1 MSQDYIDDVLTL
13 NARDYPDRAS
23 ASTRR
28 CSAEKFALWHSCAYL
43 LLGLRSLG
51 SVLMERTLIGFI
63 ALVLLL
69 MAVLPLFGFNL
80 ILVMGPASLEPFDP
94 AIEPVYLFVARSAG
108 LATAA
113 FFAINFLRHRRPLT
127 AAAPLLVYTNFTI
140 FFGVAYLVQTPYFQ
154 LIQLWPAPFLL
165 VLSIFL
171 FRQNQRESAHIFSK
185 DW

>member
-1 MSQDYIDDVLTL
+1 
-13 NARDYPDRAS
+13 
-23 ASTRR
+23 
-28 CSAEKFALWHSCAYL
+28 
-43 LLGLRSLG
+43 
-51 SVLMERTLIGFI
+51 MERIYIGFI

-69 MAVLPLFGFNL
+69 MAVLPLFGFNF
-80 ILVMGPASLEPFDP
+80 ILVLGPASLEPFDP

-127 AAAPLLVYTNFTI
+127 AAAPLLVYSNFNI
-140 FFGVAYLVQTPYFQ
+140 FFGVAYIVQTSSFQ
-154 LIQLWPAPFLL
+154 LIQLWPVPLLL

-171 FRQNQRESAHIFSK
+171 FKQNQRESAKIFTK

>member
-1 MSQDYIDDVLTL
+1 
-13 NARDYPDRAS
+13 
-23 ASTRR
+23 
-28 CSAEKFALWHSCAYL
+28 
-43 LLGLRSLG
+43 
-51 SVLMERTLIGFI
+51 MERTLIGFI

-127 AAAPLLVYTNFTI
+127 SAAPLLVYANFTI
-140 FFGVAYLVQTPYFQ
+140 LFGFVYLVQTPSFQ
-154 LIQLWPAPFLL
+154 LSQLWPAPLL
-165 VLSIFL
+165 LALSIFL
-171 FRQNQRESAHIFSK
+171 FKQNQKESAKIFSK